1 MRTNYFVFARSP
13 RDAIISSNHIMTEV
27 EFTIEP
33 VIGGNMLV
41 VTDRNRNRIIGNPF
55 NKPLA
60 NIWYI
65 DINNQPYAANRI
77 KLVLCGG
84 VSAVY
89 SVHVPI
95 NFCLGDYSSLCISNR
110 TGVELRA
117 SGDNE
122 SVIIPTGTSRR
133 VDKVVTSY
141 GAIDVADGG
150 CSFCCPY
157 PSLVA
162 RTSSLSIKP
171 ISLR

>member
-33 VIGGNMLV
+33 VIGGNVLIV
-41 VTDRNRNRIIGNPF
+41 ADRNGNIIIGDPF

-65 DINNQPYAANRI
+65 DINNQPRATDRI
-77 KLVLCGG
+77 KLVFCDG
-84 VSAVY
+84 A
-89 SVHVPI
+89 SVVPI
-95 NFCLGDYSSLCISNR
+95 NFCLGDYSFLCISNQ

-117 SGDNE
+117 SGDNGL
-122 SVIIPTGTSRR
+122 VIIPIGTSRR

-150 CSFCCPY
+150 GCSFCCIY
-157 PSLVA
+157 PSLSV
-162 RTSSLSIKP
+162 RLSGMSAKP
-171 ISLR
+171 TRSC